1 MNNDLVLMQ
10 FKRSLQEFMQ
20 SLNKPEPAPQ
30 SDLVTAQDKL
40 KETVIQA
47 QQELGVITHAAAGFE
62 PKVIGTKPAMSGIT
76 LHLGTDYAPLAPQ
89 IDGIE
94 RNINWVANETFTLQA
109 VVAQAARTVQAGSM
123 LIVVDEKFIGS
134 TSGMHVFNSN
144 AAIFRAIEAAD
155 FASVASGSDVSES
168 ALPFSDCAISW
179 RDETSHEAFR
189 VTVPRRTRKATGGE
203 TVEYDIVTAIIH
215 GLAKCADRVLLQ
227 AIAALNPNAFT
238 IGAAA
243 ARNITF
249 AELSGF
255 VGTTGTGATVQ
266 EGKLFAGGLINAEL
280 TAETDKTLIG
290 AFNRVAVAIHPDVRV
305 VIERMNA
312 QSDLNIIVYANIQ
325 AVIPQGSES
334 AFWAVNA

>member
-1 MNNDLVLMQ
+1 MKNDLALMQ

-40 KETVIQA
+40 TEAVLQA
-47 QQELGVITHAAAGFE
+47 QQELGIITHAAAGFE
-62 PKVIGTKPAMSGIT
+62 PKVIGTKPAMSSIT
-76 LHLGTDYAPLAPQ
+76 LHLGTDFAPLVPQ
-89 IDGIE
+89 TDSIE
-94 RNINWVANETFTLQA
+94 RNINLVSNEAFTLQA
-109 VVAQAARTVQAGSM
+109 VVAQAARTVQAGAT
-123 LIVVDEKFIGS
+123 LIVADEQYLGN
-134 TSGMHVFNSN
+134 TSGMHLFSAESALYRV
-144 AAIFRAIEAAD
+144 IEAAD
-155 FASVASGSDVSES
+155 FSTVTSGSDVSES
-168 ALPFSDCAISW
+168 ALPFSDGAVSW

-189 VTVPRRTRKATGGE
+189 VKVSRRTRKNTGGE
-203 TVEYDIVTAIIH
+203 TIEYDVLTAIIH
-215 GLAKCADRVLLQ
+215 GLAKAADRVLLQ
-227 AIAALNPNAFT
+227 AIAALNPSAFT

-266 EGKLFAGGLINAEL
+266 EGKLFAGGLVNAEL
-280 TAETDKTLIG
+280 TAGTDKTLIG

-325 AVIPQGSES
+325 AVLPNVSKT
-334 AFWAVNA
+334 AFWKVA

>member
-1 MNNDLVLMQ
+1 MNDDIELLK
-10 FKRSLQEFMQ
+10 FSRELAEFIQ
-20 SLNKPEPAPQ
+20 GLNKPAPALK

-40 KETVIQA
+40 TEAVLQA
-47 QQELGVITHAAAGFE
+47 QQELGEVTHQSAGFE

-76 LHLGTDYAPLAPQ
+76 LHLGTDYAPLIPQ
-89 IDGIE
+89 ADSIE
-94 RNINWVANETFTLQA
+94 RNINLVSNEAFTLQA
-109 VVAQAARTVQAGSM
+109 VVAQAARTVQAGST
-123 LIVVDEKFIGS
+123 LIVADEKYIGS
-134 TSGMHVFNSN
+134 TSGMHVFNSDC
-144 AAIFRAIEAAD
+144 AIFRAIEAAD

-168 ALPFSDCAISW
+168 ALPFSDGVVSW

-189 VTVPRRTRKATGGE
+189 VKVSRRARKNTGGE
-203 TVEYDIVTAIIH
+203 TLEYDVLTAIVH
-215 GLAKCADRVLLQ
+215 GLAKAADRVLIQ
-227 AIAALNPNAFT
+227 AIAALNPSAFT

-266 EGKLFAGGLINAEL
+266 EGKLFAGGLVNAEL
-280 TAETDKTLIG
+280 TAGTDKTLIG
-290 AFNRVAVAIHPDVRV
+290 AFNRVAIAIHPDVRV

-334 AFWAVNA
+334 AFWKVA